1 MMRKVLE
8 KFKNKKVF
16 ALYLVGVLLLST
28 GISFAY
34 FTARTNAEGEGGVAT
49 ATTTTVTSQG
59 ITADGNIDFNNVDMY
74 PGHTAI
80 ASIRVTGTGN
90 NEPLMYNV
98 IFNGSNTFTT
108 PLNYTVYKS
117 ESNIEVSYACIN
129 KNDYINGGRTYYE
142 ECTGNNIEN
151 LGTPISSGTINNG
164 EGKTTLKSDEI
175 ILTSP
180 EGEEV
185 YYYIVIEYPNL
196 DANQNDDMG
205 SSISGNIT
213 IEEGSEYQKPSIS
226 MIGSTVSG
234 SNNWYTSA
242 SIITNI
248 TTQTG
253 NYEVY
258 YCTTTDN
265 SCTPDTE
272 TTVNNNSFTITLSSN
287 ASPQKVCVRVM
298 DEYNQTAERCSDAYY
313 IDGVLPTSNVT
324 IASSTAGSNNWYQA
338 LTFSVSGNDAHSGI
352 SSVKYCTT
360 TSSSCTPSTTV
371 NGSSTNVTL
380 SSNASAQRV
389 CVQAVDIAGNTS
401 STTCSSA
408 YSVDTTNSTISI
420 TSTSVTENSISVTVS
435 GSDAHSGIYQYR
447 FSSNGGSSYTTV
459 TTSNNSYTYTFTGLN
474 SGTSYNIAVQSVD
487 RSGRISS
494 TVTRSIKTD
503 STAAETILANYST
516 QLTRTDFSTTV
527 EDTTTGTIYYADTSK
542 GRTYYFAGNPTDNW
556 VKFAG
561 YYWRIIRINEDGTI
575 RMIYQGTNANTTGIE
590 TQIQTSAFNSSFNN
604 NMYVGYMYQSNQ
616 VHGLQENSTIKG
628 ILDTW
633 YQNNLQSYADNLDG
647 NAGFCNDRQPS
658 TSHTTSNGLGGTGA
672 ASTYYAGYIRL
683 RTHKEPTFE
692 CENDSDLYTT
702 SGSNNGNR
710 ALTYPI
716 GLITADEVA
725 YAGGVYN
732 ITNTSYYL
740 YTNSEYWTM
749 SPHNFIYG
757 NATAFRVN
765 SSGYPIS
772 INVYGFSIGVRPVI
786 NLKAN
791 VTITGSGTAS
801 DPYVV
806 VET

>member
-34 FTARTNAEGEGGVAT
+34 FSASSSVTGEGSVAT
-49 ATTTTVTSQG
+49 GTTATIESKG
-59 ITADGNIDFNNVDMY
+59 ITANGNIEFNNVDIY

-80 ASIRVTGTGN
+80 ASIEVIGTGD

-98 IFNGSNTFTT
+98 IFNGTNTFNS

-117 ESNIEVSYACIN
+117 ESNIEASYTCTN
-129 KNDYINGGRTYYE
+129 KNDYISGGKTYYE
-142 ECTGNNIEN
+142 ECVGNNIES
-151 LGTPISSGTINNG
+151 LGSPISSGTLNNG
-164 EGKTTLKSDEI
+164 SGKTILKSDEI
-175 ILTSP
+175 MLTIP
-180 EGEEV
+180 EGEVV

-196 DANQNDDMG
+196 DINQNDDMG

-253 NYEVY
+253 NYEAY

-265 SCTPDTE
+265 SCTPDIQA
-272 TTVNNNSFTITLSSN
+272 NISNNSFTTTLSSN
-287 ASPQKVCVRVM
+287 TSPQKVCARVV
-298 DEYNQTAERCSDAYY
+298 DEYNQTTEGCSDAYY
-313 IDGVLPTSNVT
+313 IDGILPTSNVT
-324 IASSTAGSNNWYQA
+324 IASSTAGSNSWYQA
-338 LTFSVSGNDAHSGI
+338 LTFSVSGSDAHSGV
-352 SSVKYCTT
+352 SLVKYCTT

-371 NGSSTNVTL
+371 NGSNTNVTL
-380 SSNASAQRV
+380 SSNASAQRI
-389 CVQAVDIAGNTS
+389 CAQAVDNAGNTS

-408 YSVDTTNSTISI
+408 YSVDTVNPTVSI

-447 FSSNGGSSYTTV
+447 FSNNGGSSYTTV

-474 SGTSYNIAVQSVD
+474 SGTSYNIAAQSVD

-494 TVTRSIKTD
+494 TVTRSVTTD
-503 STAAETILANYST
+503 KLTAAQTILANST
-516 QLTRTDFSTTV
+516 VHTGIPDFSQVATTDEGV
-527 EDTTTGTIYYADTSK
+527 WTAEDNLGTS
-542 GRTYYFAGNPTDNW
+542 YYFRGAVTNNY
-556 VKFAG
+556 VQFAG
-561 YYWRIIRINEDGTI
+561 YYWRIIRINGDGTI
-575 RMIYQGTNANTTGIE
+575 RMIYQGASATATGE
-590 TQIQTSAFNSSFNN
+590 GAQIQTSTFNSSSNN

-616 VHGLQENSTIKG
+616 VHGLTSNSIIKG
-628 ILDTW
+628 VLDAW
-633 YQNNLQSYADNLDG
+633 YQRNLLGVADKIDG
-647 NAGFCNDRQPS
+647 NVGFCGDRTPS
-658 TSHTTSNGLGGTGA
+658 SGTGLGGRMTVYA
-672 ASTYYAGYIRL
+672 AYNRVTN
-683 RTHKEPTFE
+683 KVPTFK

-702 SGSNNGNR
+702 SGSTNGNK

-716 GLITADEVA
+716 GLITADEVSM
-725 YAGGVYN
+725 AGGVYGQSN
-732 ITNTSYYL
+732 NSYYL
-740 YTNSEYWTM
+740 DTGQGSWTM
-749 SPHNFIYG
+749 TPYTYTYGAIVFYFGSFIG
-757 NATAFRVN
+757 CDFTTNTA
-765 SSGYPIS
+765 Y
-772 INVYGFSIGVRPVI
+772 GVRPVI
-786 NLKAN
+786 NLKAD
-791 VTITGSGTAS
+791 VTLTGSGTMT

-806 VET
+806 N